1 MNKEQIL
8 KEVILKAVRSS
19 GSGGQHV
26 NKVATKVVL
35 SFSVENSEGLTDQEK
50 ELIRE
55 KLATRINKEGELI
68 LSSGTTRSQLRNK
81 EVVIRKLFSLLQR
94 SLQPKKKRKATRI
107 PKSAQLKRLQK
118 KRLQSQKKA
127 DRKKPKI
134 D

>member
-8 KEVILKAVRSS
+8 NEVTLKAVRSS

-35 SFSVENSEGLTDQEK
+35 SFSIENSEGLTDQEK
-50 ELIRE
+50 ERISE
-55 KLATRINKEGELI
+55 KLAVRINKEGELI

-81 EVVIRKLFSLLQR
+81 EMVIKKLISLLQR

-107 PKSAQLKRLQK
+107 PKSVQLKRLQK

>member
-35 SFSVENSEGLTDQEK
+35 SFFVKNSEGLTDQEK
-50 ELIRE
+50 ELITE
-55 KLATRINKEGELI
+55 KLTTRINKEGELI

-81 EVVIRKLFSLLQR
+81 EMVIRKLISLLQW
-94 SLQPKKKRKATRI
+94 SLQSKKKRKATRI